1 MDNFKNFSKSYLT
14 KLINSFSDDQLRD
27 MKVLAQELRSIW
39 DKNNTLFIC
48 GNGGSGANAMHIAND
63 LHYGIGDMLN
73 HKKNGIRVD
82 ALTSN
87 TSVITCLAN
96 DLGYEN
102 IFSNQIEVKASK
114 DDLLV
119 VLSGS
124 GNSQNVVNALKVA
137 NYKGMKTISILGF
150 DGGMCKELSETS
162 IFFPVQD
169 MQIAEDTQVIV
180 FNICIKWIVEQ
191 INNQTN

>member
-1 MDNFKNFSKSYLT
+1 MDNFKNFSKRYLST
-14 KLINSFSDDQLRD
+14 LIESFSDDQLRD
-27 MKVLAQELRSIW
+27 MKILAHELRNVW

-73 HKKNGIRVD
+73 HKKNGIKVD

-87 TSVITCLAN
+87 TAVITCLAN

-124 GNSQNVVNALKVA
+124 GNSQNVVNALKAA
-137 NYKGMKTISILGF
+137 NHKGMKTISILGF
-150 DGGMCKELSETS
+150 DGGMCRELSETS

-191 INNQTN
+191 INN

>member
-1 MDNFKNFSKSYLT
+1 MDNFKNFTKSYLT

-27 MKVLAQELRSIW
+27 MKVLAQELRNIW

-73 HKKNGIRVD
+73 HKKNGIKVD

-137 NYKGMKTISILGF
+137 NDKGMKTISILGF
-150 DGGMCKELSETS
+150 DGGMCKDLSETS

-191 INNQTN
+191 INNQTD

>member
-27 MKVLAQELRSIW
+27 MKILAQELRNIW

-63 LHYGIGDMLN
+63 LHYGIGDMLR
-73 HKKNGIRVD
+73 HKKNGIKVD

-87 TSVITCLAN
+87 TAVITCLAN

-102 IFSNQIEVKASK
+102 IFSNQIQVKASK

-137 NYKGMKTISILGF
+137 NDKGMKTISILGF
-150 DGGMCKELSETS
+150 DGGMCKDLSETS

-169 MQIAEDTQVIV
+169 MQIAEDTQMIV

-191 INNQTN
+191 INNQTD

>member
-14 KLINSFSDDQLRD
+14 KLIKSFSDDQLRD
-27 MKVLAQELRSIW
+27 MKILAQELRNIW

-73 HKKNGIRVD
+73 HKKNGIKVD

-137 NYKGMKTISILGF
+137 NHKGMKTISILGF
-150 DGGMCKELSETS
+150 DGGMCKELSDTS

-191 INNQTN
+191 INNQTD

>member
-27 MKVLAQELRSIW
+27 MKILAQELRNIW

-73 HKKNGIRVD
+73 HKKNGIKVD

-124 GNSQNVVNALKVA
+124 GNSQNVVNALKAA
-137 NYKGMKTISILGF
+137 NQKGMKTISILGF

-191 INNQTN
+191 INNQTD

>member
-27 MKVLAQELRSIW
+27 MKVLAQELRNIW

-73 HKKNGIRVD
+73 HKKNGIKVD

-137 NYKGMKTISILGF
+137 NSKGMKTISILGF

-191 INNQTN
+191 INNQTD

>member
-27 MKVLAQELRSIW
+27 MKVLAQELRNIW

-73 HKKNGIRVD
+73 HKKNGIKVD

-87 TSVITCLAN
+87 TAVITCLAN

-137 NYKGMKTISILGF
+137 TSKGMKTISILGF

-191 INNQTN
+191 INNQTD

>member
-73 HKKNGIRVD
+73 HKKNGIKVD

-137 NYKGMKTISILGF
+137 NHKGMKTISILGF

-191 INNQTN
+191 INN

>member
-27 MKVLAQELRSIW
+27 MKVLAQELRNIW

-63 LHYGIGDMLN
+63 LHSGIGDMLN
-73 HKKNGIRVD
+73 HKKNGIKVD

-191 INNQTN
+191 INNQTD

>member
-1 MDNFKNFSKSYLT
+1 MDNFKNFTKSYLT

-27 MKVLAQELRSIW
+27 MKVLAQELRNIW

-73 HKKNGIRVD
+73 HKKNGIKVD

-137 NYKGMKTISILGF
+137 NDKGMKTISILGF
-150 DGGMCKELSETS
+150 DGGMCKDLSETS

-169 MQIAEDTQVIV
+169 MQIAEDTQMIV

-191 INNQTN
+191 INNQTD

>member
-1 MDNFKNFSKSYLT
+1 MDNFKNFTKSYLT

-27 MKVLAQELRSIW
+27 MKVLAQELRNIW

-73 HKKNGIRVD
+73 HKKNGIKVG

-137 NYKGMKTISILGF
+137 NDKGMKTISILGF

-169 MQIAEDTQVIV
+169 MQIAEDTQMIV

-191 INNQTN
+191 INNQTD

>member
-1 MDNFKNFSKSYLT
+1 MDNFKNFSKSYLS
-14 KLINSFSDDQLRD
+14 KLIESFSDDQLRD
-27 MKVLAQELRSIW
+27 MKILAHELRNVW

-63 LHYGIGDMLN
+63 LHYGIGDMLS
-73 HKKNGIRVD
+73 HKKNGIKVD

-87 TSVITCLAN
+87 TAVITCLAN

-124 GNSQNVVNALKVA
+124 GNSQNVVNALKAA
-137 NYKGMKTISILGF
+137 NHKGMKTISILGF

-191 INNQTN
+191 INNQTD